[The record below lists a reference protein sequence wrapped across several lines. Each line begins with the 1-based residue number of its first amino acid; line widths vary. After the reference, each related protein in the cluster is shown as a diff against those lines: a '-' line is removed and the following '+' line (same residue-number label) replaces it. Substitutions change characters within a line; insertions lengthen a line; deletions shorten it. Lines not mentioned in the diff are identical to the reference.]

1 MTSLTASSNN
11 PRTQS
16 ATVPAEGH
24 TTVLL
29 QEAVDFLKPRAGGIY
44 VDGTFGGG
52 GHSRAILHASEPNGR
67 VLAIDADPAAQ
78 KRASAVRSELA
89 NPEWLQL
96 VHGNFRNLEVI
107 VHESGVGAVDG
118 VLLDLGLSS
127 FQLDQ
132 EERGF
137 SFRFDAPLD
146 MRFDITRGMSAADLV
161 NEADQDELARIMWE
175 YGDERQSRRIA
186 VAIVRARAD
195 APIRTT
201 GELAQLIERV
211 VGGRRNAPIHPA
223 TRTFQALR
231 IAVNDELAALREVL
245 AAAVKVLGPGGRL
258 VVISFHSL
266 EDRIVKR
273 FIDDESRTCVCP
285 PEQPVCTCDTIP
297 RLAKIGKP
305 VRPSEQEQ
313 QLNPRSRSAIMRIAE
328 RLDARGEF
336 VQQGHDS

>member
-1 MTSLTASSNN
+1 
-11 PRTQS
+11 
-16 ATVPAEGH
+16 
-24 TTVLL
+24 
-29 QEAVDFLKPRAGGIY
+29 
-44 VDGTFGGG
+44 
-52 GHSRAILHASEPNGR
+52 
-67 VLAIDADPAAQ
+67 
-78 KRASAVRSELA
+78 
-89 NPEWLQL
+89 
-96 VHGNFRNLEVI
+96 
-107 VHESGVGAVDG
+107 

-146 MRFDITRGMSAADLV
+146 MRFDITRGMSAAALV

-186 VAIVRARAD
+186 AAIVRERAG

-211 VGGRRNAPIHPA
+211 VGGRRNAQIHPA

-245 AAAVKVLGPGGRL
+245 AAAVNVLRPGGRL

-305 VRPSEQEQ
+305 VRPPEQEQ

-336 VQQGHDS
+336 AQQGHDS